1 MSEHIEFN
9 PEAIYQKLSD
19 AGEEWADK
27 DAAANLLEE
36 TKKTLLAELMTTW
49 TGMSNAERERMALAE
64 PAYKL
69 HLTNMVTARKESN
82 RAKVRYDAMRVLAE
96 MRRTQEST
104 RRAEA
109 NIR

>member
-1 MSEHIEFN
+1 MSDFD
-9 PEAIYQKLSD
+9 PDRIYHQLIT

-27 DAAANLLEE
+27 EAAADVLEE
-36 TKKTLLAELMTTW
+36 TKKTLLAEI
-49 TGMSNAERERMALAE
+49 GSNLTAGSVAERERFALASAE
-64 PAYKL
+64 YKL
-69 HLTNMVTARKESN
+69 HVTKMTSARKEAN
-82 RAKVRYDAMRVLAE
+82 RARVRYDAMRVLGE

>member
-1 MSEHIEFN
+1 MNDFD
-9 PEAIYQKLSD
+9 PEAIYHKLAES
-19 AGEEWADK
+19 GEEWADK

-36 TKKTLLAELMTTW
+36 TKKTLLAELMQ
-49 TGMSNAERERMALAE
+49 GFQGSNAERERCALADTT
-64 PAYKL
+64 YKH
-69 HLTNMVTARKESN
+69 HLKTMVAARKEAN
-82 RAKVRYDAMRVLAE
+82 RARVRYDSMKVLAE

>member
-1 MSEHIEFN
+1 MSDFD
-9 PEAIYQKLSD
+9 PEAIFKRLTD

-27 DAAANLLEE
+27 DAAANILEE
-36 TKKTLLAELMTTW
+36 TKKTFLAELML
-49 TGMSNAERERMALAE
+49 GFQGSIAERERCALADTT
-64 PAYKL
+64 YKH
-69 HLTNMVTARKESN
+69 HLKSMVAARKEAN
-82 RAKVRYDAMRVLAE
+82 RAKVRYDSMRVLAE

>member
-1 MSEHIEFN
+1 MTDFD
-9 PEAIYQKLSD
+9 PDRIYHEIVI
-19 AGEEWADK
+19 AGEGWADK
-27 DAAANLLEE
+27 EAAAAVLEE
-36 TKKTLLAELMTTW
+36 TKKTVLAELKR
-49 TGMSNAERERMALAE
+49 GYQGSEAERERNALAD

-69 HLTNMVTARKESN
+69 HLTNMNSARRDAN
-82 RAKVRYDAMRVLAE
+82 RARVRYDAVRVLGE